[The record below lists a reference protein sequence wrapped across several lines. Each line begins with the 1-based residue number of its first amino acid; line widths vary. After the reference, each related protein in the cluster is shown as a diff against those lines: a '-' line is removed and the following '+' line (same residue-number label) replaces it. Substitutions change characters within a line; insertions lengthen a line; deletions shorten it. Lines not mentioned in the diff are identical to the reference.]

1 MEGFWAFFGRQN
13 SLFPPSVS
21 NSQNSQNRH
30 EYWLRVRKLRKEQK
44 ENQGKEERREDQKG
58 MQEGR
63 WVVGVEGR
71 GPFTSPYPHPTPRI
85 KPV

>member
-1 MEGFWAFFGRQN
+1 M
-13 SLFPPSVS
+13 
-21 NSQNSQNRH
+21 
-30 EYWLRVRKLRKEQK
+30 RKLRKEQK

-63 WVVGVEGR
+63 WAVGVEGR